1 MKIFRQNKAKNK
13 KIKNNYFSIRKNTSK
28 TIKPIKFFLSI
39 LFLALL
45 LSFYQVMNRP
55 IEIINLNGDFKRVS
69 KKVVQQKISN
79 INGQGYLNFNLKEVK
94 LEIESISWVQLV
106 TVERKWPDTID
117 ITIFE
122 DDVVGLWNDQ
132 LVLNSSGKVFDVD
145 KRTIPSNLIKFY
157 GPEGTNVTVFE
168 RYNIFYKELVARGL
182 ILESMTYSLLGSW
195 SFVIRPRVE
204 IKLGKSNLSERFDR
218 FLLVWDESLLDNYD
232 QISYIDFRYTEG
244 FAIKRKE

>member
-1 MKIFRQNKAKNK
+1 VKIFRQNKAKNK

-45 LSFYQVMNRP
+45 LSFYLVMNRP

-106 TVERKWPDTID
+106 MVERKWPDTID

-157 GPEGTNVTVFE
+157 GPEGTNVNVFE

-244 FAIKRKE
+244 FAIKRK

>member
-1 MKIFRQNKAKNK
+1 MKIFRQNQAKNK

-244 FAIKRKE
+244 FAIKRK

>member
-1 MKIFRQNKAKNK
+1 MKIFRQNQAKNK

-157 GPEGTNVTVFE
+157 GPEGTNVNVFE

>member
-1 MKIFRQNKAKNK
+1 VKIFRQNKAKNK
-13 KIKNNYFSIRKNTSK
+13 KIKNNYFSKRKNTSK

-45 LSFYQVMNRP
+45 LSFYLVMNRP

-168 RYNIFYKELVARGL
+168 RYNIFYKDLVARGL

-244 FAIKRKE
+244 FAIKRK

>member
-39 LFLALL
+39 LFLTLL

-195 SFVIRPRVE
+195 SYVIRPRVE

-244 FAIKRKE
+244 FAIKRK

>member
-1 MKIFRQNKAKNK
+1 VKIFRQNKAKNK
-13 KIKNNYFSIRKNTSK
+13 KIKNNYFSKRKNTSK

-204 IKLGKSNLSERFDR
+204 IKLGKSNLSERYDR

-244 FAIKRKE
+244 FAIKRK

>member
-39 LFLALL
+39 LFLTLL

-168 RYNIFYKELVARGL
+168 RYNIFYKDLVARGL

-195 SFVIRPRVE
+195 SYVIRPRVE

-244 FAIKRKE
+244 FAIKRK

>member
-1 MKIFRQNKAKNK
+1 VKIFRQNKAKNK
-13 KIKNNYFSIRKNTSK
+13 KIKNNYFSKRKNTSK

-39 LFLALL
+39 LFLTLL

-168 RYNIFYKELVARGL
+168 RYNIFYKDLVARGL

>member
-13 KIKNNYFSIRKNTSK
+13 KIKNNYFSKRKNTSK

-45 LSFYQVMNRP
+45 LSFYLVMNRP

-168 RYNIFYKELVARGL
+168 RYNIFYKDLVARGL

-195 SFVIRPRVE
+195 SYVIRPRVE

-244 FAIKRKE
+244 FAIKRK

>member
-1 MKIFRQNKAKNK
+1 VKIFRQNKAKNK
-13 KIKNNYFSIRKNTSK
+13 KIKNNYFSKRKNTSK

-244 FAIKRKE
+244 FAIKRK